1 MDARLQGCAVRPGKA
16 SDVATPTSC
25 SREGVTMM
33 RAFRNAE
40 RIGVS
45 MTVSLALCASAAA
58 QPAPRCT
65 MENGRLKDEF
75 RTMVVITDPEVFKS
89 GKFSFKDTISRM
101 LQTSIEIA
109 PGDPDAQ
116 KKLDAVSNPKAQREL
131 VATLLNSFWET
142 TRVNREGIVNNATQR
157 PNEAAIT
164 PEELLKDLHPVA
176 LFNRLD
182 LVPASFDH
190 CGEQRIVYALG
201 KGNDPINRFFL
212 IFEAAVDNPDPNNGV
227 AGCLRIAKFWK
238 GLSGKPVGELVKALK
253 GFYSFGEL
261 GDGMPP
267 TAPVVHNKHYGVPF
281 GQVRGNLFMTGQ
293 DIEGNPWMLRE
304 WRSQPT
310 ATGTSF
316 VADTVKSNPVPE
328 FYGDTPIATDG
339 TDHGRRQRFADL
351 RPEFQ
356 PRFSLSNVRQLIDLD
371 LKAEADGLP
380 QPDPMQLINR
390 LSALFDDR
398 FNDFESISQGDVVDE
413 ITETASV
420 DINEEIRNELKKYRL
435 PAQWKLEPR
444 HILARAEALSC
455 AGCHRLTVPRGAG
468 DDKEIAPGIP
478 WPQDNGFVH
487 VDENGGL
494 SPALEQTFLP
504 WRCEALHQFIDKY
517 EGAPS
522 SVPVAVAP
530 PPQPTTP
537 VVEPEVV
544 AEGAGDLATVRG
556 ALRDFQAK
564 ASQATVP
571 QMFDLAPD
579 AKVKAE
585 AEANAALEG
594 LVQAVEGARQNLG
607 QQSGEFRIG
616 IRTH

>member
-1 MDARLQGCAVRPGKA
+1 
-16 SDVATPTSC
+16 
-25 SREGVTMM
+25 M

-45 MTVSLALCASAAA
+45 MAVGLALCASAAA

-65 MENGRLKDEF
+65 MENGKLKDEF
-75 RTMVVITDPEVFKS
+75 RRMVVITDPEVFKS
-89 GKFSFKDTISRM
+89 GKFSFKDTIARM
-101 LQTSIEIA
+101 LQTSIEVA
-109 PGDPDAQ
+109 KDDPDAQ
-116 KKLDAVSNPKAQREL
+116 KKLDAVSTPKAQREL

-157 PNEAAIT
+157 PNEAALT
-164 PEELLKDLHPVA
+164 PEQLLKDLHPVA
-176 LFNRLD
+176 IFNRLD

-190 CGEQRIVYALG
+190 CGEQRVVYALG
-201 KGNDPINRFFL
+201 NGEDGDNRFFL

-238 GLSGKPVGELVKALK
+238 GLSGKTVGELTNALK
-253 GFYSFGEL
+253 GFYSFGDL
-261 GDGMPP
+261 GDGGLP

-281 GQVRGNLFMTGQ
+281 GQVRGNLFMTDG
-293 DIEGNPWMLRE
+293 DKNGNPWMLRE

-316 VADTVKSNPVPE
+316 VPDTVKSNPVPE
-328 FYGDTPIATDG
+328 FYGDAPLSTDG
-339 TDHGRRQRFADL
+339 SDHGRRQRFADL
-351 RPEFQ
+351 RPDFKM
-356 PRFSLSNVRQLIDLD
+356 RFSLGNVRQLIDLD
-371 LKAEADGLP
+371 LEAEANN
-380 QPDPMQLINR
+380 QPKPDAIELINR
-390 LSALFDDR
+390 LSALFDDK
-398 FNDFESISQGDVVDE
+398 FNDFESISQGTVVDE
-413 ITETASV
+413 ITRTASGDV
-420 DINEEIRNELKKYRL
+420 KAGIEAELKKYHL
-435 PAQWKLEPR
+435 PANWKLEPK

-455 AGCHRLTVPRGAG
+455 AGCHRLTAPSGGAG
-468 DDKEIAPGIP
+468 VEIAPGIE
-478 WPQDNGFVH
+478 WPADNGFVH

-494 SPALEQTFLP
+494 SPALEKAFLP
-504 WRCEALHQFIDKY
+504 WRCETLHKFIEKY

-522 SVPVAVAP
+522 SAPVAVAP
-530 PPQPTTP
+530 PAQPATP
-537 VVEPEVV
+537 VVETEII

-556 ALRDFQAK
+556 ALRDFQSK
-564 ASQATVP
+564 ALQANVP

-594 LVQAVEGARQNLG
+594 LVQAVEGARQNMG